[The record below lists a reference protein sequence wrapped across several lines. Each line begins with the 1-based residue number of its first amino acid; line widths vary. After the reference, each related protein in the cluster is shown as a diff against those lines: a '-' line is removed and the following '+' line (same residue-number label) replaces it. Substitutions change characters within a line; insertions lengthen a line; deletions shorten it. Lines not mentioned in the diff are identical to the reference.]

1 MLFNTKIR
9 LTVLAAAIALASGS
23 SAFAQDAGKW
33 QGGIH
38 TDPSH
43 GAVDDGA
50 RHTKDLMDKKV
61 VPSGGPAAN
70 TGTWQGGIHTDP
82 ATGSAD
88 APAARHTKEVMA
100 KQAAPSTWSNVASYI
115 SPPPY

>member
-38 TDPSH
+38 TDPTH
-43 GAVDDGA
+43 GAIDDGA
-50 RHTKDLMDKKV
+50 RHTKEVMDKTV
-61 VPSGGPAAN
+61 
-70 TGTWQGGIHTDP
+70 
-82 ATGSAD
+82 
-88 APAARHTKEVMA
+88 
-100 KQAAPSTWSNVASYI
+100 APSTSGTSSASATFGWV
-115 SPPPY
+115 PPY

>member
-1 MLFNTKIR
+1 MSFNTKIR
-9 LTVLAAAIALASGS
+9 LTILASAVALAAGS

-50 RHTKDLMDKKV
+50 RHTKQVMDKQV
-61 VPSGGPAAN
+61 TPGRVAQNA
-70 TGTWQGGIHTDP
+70 GTWLGSIHTDP
-82 ATGSAD
+82 TTGSAE
-88 APAARHTKEVMA
+88 APAARHTKEVMD
-100 KQAAPSTWSNVASYI
+100 KTVVPSTSTTSATFGSVPRY
-115 SPPPY
+115 